1 MKQDTIPRPANDTL
15 HGDASRLRDLLRA
28 LPNPDEK
35 LDYIVRLAGT
45 VAHAAGG
52 NAHLTLHYVPDRLIA
67 DAAGFTAYLEAL
79 GQAAHA
85 TLEGLGACVIEDV
98 NNALVPRWVRIALTA
113 DSASAGSR
121 HAVLIEDAQPG
132 WSNEPLLSVLA
143 PF

>member
-1 MKQDTIPRPANDTL
+1 MKQHTMPRHEADAP
-15 HGDASRLRDLLRA
+15 HGDASRLRDILRA

-67 DAAGFTAYLEAL
+67 DAAGFNAYLEAL
-79 GQAAHA
+79 GKAAYA
-85 TLEGLGACVIEDV
+85 TLEGLGACVLDDV

-113 DSASAGSR
+113 DSAAAGSR